1 MTQEE
6 RKHIDPPGNHTISY
20 LCEAWKFSMKYQVKP
35 STFACYAT
43 IMQKHIRPSI
53 GSVEM
58 EEMNNEIL
66 TEFILDRQKQGLSAN
81 TLRLILFL
89 LKSVMRTGERR
100 GIYPAEPLDFFLPK
114 DRGGE
119 MKLLSQENRKKL
131 LIWLGNCRTN
141 FELGLLLSISTG
153 IRVGELCG
161 VKWEDV
167 DLEGEVLHIRRTV
180 SRIRNTEQK
189 TTAAKTVLYIGSPKT
204 GTSQRDIP
212 IPGFML
218 PRLKEK
224 RRDGA
229 CYLLTGR
236 LTCMEPRG
244 VQRRFKNLLRKLRM
258 PDVNIHALRHSF
270 ASQWIENG
278 FDSKSLSEILGHSS
292 VKITMDIYVHS
303 NMSQKKAY
311 MDQMAALQIPC
322 SHR

>member
-6 RKHIDPPGNHTISY
+6 KKHIDPSENHTISH
-20 LCEAWKFSMKYQVKP
+20 LCEAWKLSMRYQVKP

-43 IMQKHIRPSI
+43 LIQKHIRPAL

-58 EEMNNEIL
+58 EKMDNEVL
-66 TEFILDRQKQGLSAN
+66 TEFILDRQRQGLSAN

-89 LKSVMRTGERR
+89 LKSIIHTGERR
-100 GIYPAEPLDFFLPK
+100 GIYPAETLEFFLPK
-114 DRGGE
+114 DRGNE
-119 MKLLSQENRKKL
+119 MRLLSQENRRKL
-131 LIWLGNCRTN
+131 LSWLAGCRTN
-141 FELGLLLSISTG
+141 FELGLLLSLSTG

-161 VKWEDV
+161 VRWEDV
-167 DLEGEVLHIRRTV
+167 DLDEGVLHIRRTV

-189 TTAAKTVLYIGSPKT
+189 NTAAKTRLYIGTPKT

-212 IPGFML
+212 LPDFML
-218 PRLKEK
+218 PRLGEK
-224 RRDGA
+224 KRDGA

-236 LTCMEPRG
+236 LSCMEPRG
-244 VQRRFKNLLRKLRM
+244 VQRRFKNLLRKLRL
-258 PDVNIHALRHSF
+258 PDINIHVLRHSF

-303 NMSQKKAY
+303 NMSQKRAY
-311 MDQMAALQIPC
+311 MDQMTAV
-322 SHR
+322 